1 MRSRAWPLA
10 LRSHPCPRSAPF
22 VVAGGALAISIAL
35 CIPAHSSPTGAQ
47 AFGLSASQSLPFENP
62 WSADGGQAGAGF
74 AFRLAAAG
82 DVNGDGFDDVV
93 IGAPWFDMPDTNEGR
108 VTLYLGSPGG
118 LHSAPAWIFEGNQLF
133 AGLGYSVASAGD
145 VNGDGFDD
153 VIIGAVGYSN
163 PQRNE
168 GAAFLFLGS
177 SVGLPSS
184 PAWTV
189 EGGQA
194 GADFGWDVAGAGD
207 VNGDGFDDVLVGAP
221 WYTND
226 QGAEGR
232 AYLYLGSSTGLAVAP
247 AWMAEGDQVNARFGL
262 DLAGAGDVNGDGFAD
277 VIVGSPNY
285 ASPYT
290 WEGRAYVYLGSAT
303 GLATTATWFT
313 EGDQDFAL
321 YGDFVS
327 AAGDVNRDGFGDI
340 LVGSPWYSNTHIEE
354 GRAFLF
360 LGSPAGP
367 SHAPAW
373 TLDGQQASCGL
384 GVGIGTA
391 GDVNRDGYADVL
403 VGAPGFDGQVA
414 DIGRAWLF
422 FGSDAGLDSV
432 AAWTVEGDSLASA
445 VGRAVSTAGDT
456 NGDGIPEFLVGGD
469 RSSYNFQNEGRAWL
483 YRIAP
488 SSAAAPSLIQWD
500 IIDGRLHLLWN
511 AGTSLGPFVKV
522 ERCDDGVSW
531 ADIGDA
537 AVGGSGLAE
546 FVDSAIE
553 SGRRYGYRLRYM
565 SSAGEQLTP
574 DTWITIPSDKRG
586 FRFTLSPNPVRGPL
600 LVSFDLVAAGSVDL
614 AIYDIRGAIRW
625 QHKFGRFDAGHHAFQ
640 LDAIAQLPA
649 GRYLVC
655 MLSGHDRVVRPIVVV
670 R

>member
-1 MRSRAWPLA
+1 
-10 LRSHPCPRSAPF
+10 
-22 VVAGGALAISIAL
+22 
-35 CIPAHSSPTGAQ
+35 
-47 AFGLSASQSLPFENP
+47 
-62 WSADGGQAGAGF
+62 
-74 AFRLAAAG
+74 
-82 DVNGDGFDDVV
+82 
-93 IGAPWFDMPDTNEGR
+93 MPDTNEGR
-108 VTLYLGSPGG
+108 VTLYLGSSGG
-118 LHSAPAWIFEGNQLF
+118 LHSAPDWTFEGNQLF
-133 AGLGYSVASAGD
+133 AALGYSVASAGD

-177 SVGLPSS
+177 PDGLTSS
-184 PAWTV
+184 PAWAI

-232 AYLYLGSSTGLAVAP
+232 AYLYLGSPAGPAVTP

-277 VIVGSPNY
+277 VIVGSPDY
-285 ASPYT
+285 ANPYT

-303 GLATTATWFT
+303 GLATTATWIT
-313 EGDQDFAL
+313 EGDQDFSL

-327 AAGDVNRDGFGDI
+327 AAGDINRDGFGDI
-340 LVGSPWYSNTHIEE
+340 LVGSPWYSNTYNEE

-360 LGSPAGP
+360 LGSSTGL
-367 SHAPAW
+367 SQVPAW
-373 TLDGQQASCGL
+373 TFDGQQANSGL
-384 GVGIGTA
+384 GVGIGAA

-403 VGAPGFDGQVA
+403 VGAPGFDGTVA
-414 DIGRAWLF
+414 DAGRAWLF

-432 AAWTVEGDSLASA
+432 ASWTVEGDAMAFA

-469 RSSYNFQNEGRAWL
+469 RSSYNFLNEGRAWL
-483 YRIAP
+483 YRVSP
-488 SSAAAPSLIQWD
+488 SSAAAPSLVQWD
-500 IIDGRLHLLWN
+500 RTDGRLRLLWHV
-511 AGTSLGPFVKV
+511 GMSMGSFVKV
-522 ERCDDGVSW
+522 ERCDDGISW

-537 AVGGSGLAE
+537 AVEGTGYAE
-546 FVDSAIE
+546 FFDSAIE
-553 SGRRYGYRLRYM
+553 SGKRYGYRIRFA
-565 SSAGEQLTP
+565 SSAGVQSSSE
-574 DTWITIPSDKRG
+574 TWITIPPDERA
-586 FRFTLSPNPVRGPL
+586 FRFELSPNPTRGAL
-600 LVSFDLVAAGSVDL
+600 LVSFDLEAAESVDL

-625 QHKFGRFDAGHHAFQ
+625 QHRFGRFDAGHHALQ
-640 LDAIAQLPA
+640 LDAIAELPT
-649 GRYLVC
+649 GRYILC
-655 MLSGHDRVVRPIVVV
+655 MLNGHRRIVRALAVVR
-670 R
+670 